1 MSNRL
6 LLLLFLTIIFY
17 SPTGFSLD
25 DPNRKTSSFE
35 VQKTDNLNDSIFP
48 GHIGKFPND
57 FVELGTPS
65 DTFIVV
71 DVGPGNDIYATR
83 NDEGTPE
90 LTFDFDIYRYVG
102 DIAKL
107 KKHGLIS
114 ETFKLHIPAFDI
126 DTKSPP
132 RDCDGDE
139 INDQIAPEVDEVYFN
154 GEKIGVLRGSNE
166 KWDLGRNTFEL
177 SIDKLNLLTEPTAGG
192 FARNTLEIEVD
203 VANKDTVLSSG
214 QIGCKA
220 WATEIDFVILEF
232 EVVDPI
238 ALNVGLFG
246 SPSTFEASGFKDR
259 IMEEYGIPAFIIDHG
274 IAVLYS
280 SCNVEQ
286 VDQLSYYKHAENVL
300 ERLKSAAI
308 DYGAHRF
315 NLVVHSKAGLD
326 AKSLVNI
333 LNAEKP
339 LVTVGKMQTLD
350 VENPIEI
357 NSIATLDT
365 PFKGSSVADVM
376 SSVDMF
382 GLNFVTGF
390 IPDICD
396 LQTEVSTLFSR
407 IYPLSSGSIDIKLL
421 TLGGNADNTGNWDLL
436 DDDRE
441 SELFPGGKYI
451 HNHLFKIVRDI
462 EYISEEEQTV
472 ETFFGTYTFKFPRRK
487 LTSEYQPN
495 DGVVSLESSQI
506 PESDKHI
513 NTISNHISIAYKQ
526 EPLDDIK
533 SGGQDI
539 VLEEALNGVLE
550 WRVIQ

>member
-35 VQKTDNLNDSIFP
+35 VQKTENLNDSIFP

-57 FVELGTPS
+57 YVELGIPS

-107 KKHGLIS
+107 KQHGLIS

-166 KWDLGRNTFEL
+166 QWDLGRNTFEL
-177 SIDKLNLLTEPTAGG
+177 SIDKLNLLTEPTPGG

-203 VANKDTVLSSG
+203 VANEDTVLSSG
-214 QIGCKA
+214 QVGCKA

-259 IMEEYGIPAFIIDHG
+259 IMEE
-274 IAVLYS
+274 
-280 SCNVEQ
+280 
-286 VDQLSYYKHAENVL
+286 
-300 ERLKSAAI
+300 
-308 DYGAHRF
+308 
-315 NLVVHSKAGLD
+315 
-326 AKSLVNI
+326 
-333 LNAEKP
+333 
-339 LVTVGKMQTLD
+339 
-350 VENPIEI
+350 
-357 NSIATLDT
+357 
-365 PFKGSSVADVM
+365 
-376 SSVDMF
+376 
-382 GLNFVTGF
+382 
-390 IPDICD
+390 
-396 LQTEVSTLFSR
+396 
-407 IYPLSSGSIDIKLL
+407 
-421 TLGGNADNTGNWDLL
+421 
-436 DDDRE
+436 
-441 SELFPGGKYI
+441 
-451 HNHLFKIVRDI
+451 
-462 EYISEEEQTV
+462 
-472 ETFFGTYTFKFPRRK
+472 
-487 LTSEYQPN
+487 
-495 DGVVSLESSQI
+495 
-506 PESDKHI
+506 
-513 NTISNHISIAYKQ
+513 
-526 EPLDDIK
+526 
-533 SGGQDI
+533 
-539 VLEEALNGVLE
+539 
-550 WRVIQ
+550 